1 MTVPTNLDY
10 ARGLDQ
16 QDELAAFRNRF
27 VIDDP
32 ELVYLDGNSLGRLP
46 KQGLERARELVAQQW
61 GRRLIRS
68 WNEHWLDLP
77 RRVGAKI
84 ARVVGAG
91 DDEVVVA
98 DSTSVNLFKLV
109 LAALRA
115 AETRGRSKVVTDDLN
130 FPTDR
135 YILRSAVELAGPG
148 YDLHVVSSADGI
160 HVPTDALAEAV
171 DSSTAVVALSHTAYK
186 SGWVYDMP
194 AVTDLTHRAGAL
206 MLWDLSHS
214 AGAVPLDLSAAA
226 ADLAVGCTYKY
237 LNGGPGAPAF
247 LYIRKDLQ
255 EAVRN
260 PIAGWIGQDRPFE
273 FGLDYIPAEG
283 LRRMLTGTPTILSI
297 AAIEPGVDLLL
308 EAGLDA
314 LRAKS
319 LAQTDFLIELWESEL
334 APRGYRLNSPRE
346 HAVRG
351 SHISLA
357 HDEAWG
363 IDQALIEEMG
373 VIPDFRAPDNL
384 RLGIAPIY
392 TSFEEIYRGVEA
404 MARIVDEGLY
414 EKYRKSEVEVT

>member
-1 MTVPTNLDY
+1 MTVPTDLDY
-10 ARGLDQ
+10 ARGLDE
-16 QDELAAFRNRF
+16 QDELAAFRGRF

-46 KQGLERARELVAQQW
+46 KQSLERARELVAQQW

-68 WNEHWLDLP
+68 WNEHWFDLP

-115 AETRGRSKVVTDDLN
+115 PATRGRSQVVTDDLN
-130 FPTDR
+130 FPTDL

-194 AVTDLTHRAGAL
+194 AVTDLAHRAGAL
-206 MLWDLSHS
+206 TLWDLSHS

-237 LNGGPGAPAF
+237 LNGGPGAPAY
-247 LYIRKDLQ
+247 LYVRRELQ
-255 EAVRN
+255 ESFQN
-260 PIAGWIGQDRPFE
+260 PIAGWFGHADPFAFTAE
-273 FGLDYIPAEG
+273 YEPAAC
-283 LRRMLTGTPTILSI
+283 LARFLTGTPPVISL
-297 AAIEPGVDLLL
+297 ALIEPGVDLVL
-308 EAGLDA
+308 EAGLQR
-314 LRAKS
+314 LRAK
-319 LAQTDFLIELWESEL
+319 AMRQTEYLIGLWEVLL
-334 APRGYRLNSPRE
+334 APLGFDLGSPRDPDR
-346 HAVRG
+346 RG
-351 SHISLA
+351 SHVALLHTDGLRIARAL
-357 HDEAWG
+357 
-363 IDQALIEEMG
+363 IDQMQ
-373 VIPDFRAPDNL
+373 VIPDFRVPDTL
-384 RLGIAPIY
+384 RFGVCPLYTTYVELHTAVTALQKIAQ
-392 TSFEEIYRGVEA
+392 ERGYRHYSPERGGV
-404 MARIVDEGLY
+404 
-414 EKYRKSEVEVT
+414 T